1 MSHQAVTWAMKKA
14 PMLLTEKGKPDTT
27 ARHVLAVLAECAEAD
42 GSEARPSLMTVQ
54 HRSGYDRRTVQR
66 ALRRLE
72 DGGLIKAGGVK
83 FGCTVYRLA
92 MHLVRPESDWAELEA
107 EEARQKDADAER
119 QRRSRAR
126 RVTHAESV
134 TVTDAEC
141 VTGPDVTDADDVSHA
156 LSVPTSRTQ
165 NPDVT
170 DGTPPNTSFEQSGDS
185 SSLSS
190 VAPQQAA
197 EESPAPVERETVAST
212 DKPTTAQ
219 RIVRAASLLTADEE
233 TAFIAWVRVK
243 HAPAAPAFWRKVEAE
258 GDLPELVEAWRASQP
273 MRPRLSLIPDWCGHC
288 NRGTEPAS
296 IAERLTESADG
307 HIEPCRACHPK
318 RRTAA

>member
-1 MSHQAVTWAMKKA
+1 
-14 PMLLTEKGKPDTT
+14 MLLTEKGKPDTT

-54 HRSGYDRRTVQR
+54 YRSGYDRRTIQR

-141 VTGPDVTDADDVSHA
+141 VTGRSVTDADAVSHA

-170 DGTPPNTSFEQSGDS
+170 DGTPPNTSFEPSGES

-190 VAPQQAA
+190 QLPRQAA
-197 EESPAPVERETVAST
+197 QEPPVAGDEREIDPLVQKLIT
-212 DKPTTAQ
+212 DHDATEDEATAVIAQVHAEGRIGSLSGWACSAAGRLDIKQ
-219 RIVRAASLLTADEE
+219 RLYDLR
-233 TAFIAWVRVK
+233 
-243 HAPAAPAFWRKVEAE
+243 HAPSDPPAAGSTLPRWCTKCGSGNPAAE
-258 GDLPELVEAWRASQP
+258 FNPKF
-273 MRPRLSLIPDWCGHC
+273 RLLAG
-288 NRGTEPAS
+288 A
-296 IAERLTESADG
+296 
-307 HIEPCRACHPK
+307 PCAACHPDALK
-318 RRTAA
+318 DTAA

>member
-14 PMLLTEKGKPDTT
+14 PMLLTVKGKPDTT

-42 GSEARPSLMTVQ
+42 GSEARPSLMTIQ
-54 HRSGYDRRTVQR
+54 HRTGYDRRTVQR

-72 DGGLIKAGGVK
+72 EGGLIKAGGVK
-83 FGCTVYRLA
+83 FGCTVYQLA
-92 MHLVRPESDWAELEA
+92 MHLTRPESDWAELEA

-170 DGTPPNTSFEQSGDS
+170 DGTPPNTSFERSGDS

-190 VAPQQAA
+190 LVPQQAG
-197 EESPAPVERETVAST
+197 ESPSAASDEREIDPLIQKLMNDHGATEDEAATILDQVRREGRIGSLAGWATSIT
-212 DKPTTAQ
+212 GQLDIKQ
-219 RIVRAASLLTADEE
+219 RLYALRMPQRLGPAGPSLPPWCGECNDGD
-233 TAFIAWVRVK
+233 
-243 HAPAAPAFWRKVEAE
+243 PAAATDPARRFHHLDDGSSRRC
-258 GDLPELVEAWRASQP
+258 DCHPASQ
-273 MRPRLSLIPDWCGHC
+273 
-288 NRGTEPAS
+288 
-296 IAERLTESADG
+296 
-307 HIEPCRACHPK
+307 K
-318 RRTAA
+318 AA

>member
-1 MSHQAVTWAMKKA
+1 
-14 PMLLTEKGKPDTT
+14 MLLTEKGKPDTT

-92 MHLVRPESDWAELEA
+92 MHLIRPESDWAELEA

-170 DGTPPNTSFEQSGDS
+170 DGTPPNTSFERSGDS

-190 VAPQQAA
+190 LVPQQAG
-197 EESPAPVERETVAST
+197 ESPSAAQGEREIDPLIQKLMNDHGATEDEATTIVDQVRREGRIGSLASWAASATGQLDIKQRLYALRVATRDSPAST
-212 DKPTTAQ
+212 TG
-219 RIVRAASLLTADEE
+219 L
-233 TAFIAWVRVK
+233 
-243 HAPAAPAFWRKVEAE
+243 
-258 GDLPELVEAWRASQP
+258 
-273 MRPRLSLIPDWCGHC
+273 PDWCTEC
-288 NRGTEPAS
+288 NDGDPA
-296 IAERLTESADG
+296 ARFNPRFRYRHG
-307 HIEPCRACHPK
+307 QMCHCHPDHK
-318 RRTAA
+318 DAAA